1 MKKKSLSAKKIILNS
16 FNYIKILKDKKI
28 FKIYKNFEKN
38 FDKLE
43 EVNKVAISVSGGPDS
58 MALCFLVGNYKSK
71 KNNKLQTYFYLVDHG
86 LRMASA
92 IEAKNVEKQLKL
104 KKIKLKIL
112 KWRGKKPTSNQ
123 QSLSRQKRYELI
135 FKECKK
141 HNIKT
146 VLTAHHQDDLYETF
160 FSRLLRGSG
169 TEGLSSFTNMEKKFF
184 FAQKSFIV
192 ARPLLNIK
200 KQDLIYLSQ
209 KVFKFYLNDPSNEM
223 EKFQRVRLRKLIF
236 NLKNQGLDFTKLKLT
251 LNNLASTNK
260 TINEIVEKNL
270 SDNVIYKKNKFI
282 LRSEFFFAPQEI
294 IFRSFSSLL
303 KKITKNY
310 YPPRGKKM
318 LNLINQLKIRDRLKA
333 TLGGTIIEKIQN
345 TVVVSEEKTKKR

>member
-28 FKIYKNFEKN
+28 FKIYKNFKKN
-38 FDKLE
+38 FDKLKE
-43 EVNKVAISVSGGPDS
+43 ANKVAISVSGGPDS

-318 LNLINQLKIRDRLKA
+318 LYLINQLKIRDRLKA

>member
-38 FDKLE
+38 FDKLKE
-43 EVNKVAISVSGGPDS
+43 ANKVAISVSGGPDS
-58 MALCFLVGNYKSK
+58 MALCFLVSNYKSK
-71 KNNKLQTYFYLVDHG
+71 INSNLQPYFYLVDHG
-86 LRMASA
+86 LRVDSS
-92 IEAKNVEKQLKL
+92 IEAKNIKKQLKL

-169 TEGLSSFTNMEKKFF
+169 TEGLSSFTNMEKKFI